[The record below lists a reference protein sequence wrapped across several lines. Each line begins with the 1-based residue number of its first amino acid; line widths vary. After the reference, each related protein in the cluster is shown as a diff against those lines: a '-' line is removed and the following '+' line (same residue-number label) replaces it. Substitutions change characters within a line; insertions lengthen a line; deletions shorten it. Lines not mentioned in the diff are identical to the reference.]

1 MKLEFQKISTAY
13 GKKAVLEDISFAVES
28 GTITVLLGRNGVGK
42 TTLLRCLT
50 GRKKPEKGT
59 ILLDGQDATRLTP
72 DQRSRMVAFLPQELP
87 APGVTVWELAA
98 FGRAP
103 RLGLAGKLQKE
114 DAQAVDTALSAVGME
129 TYAHRL
135 VDSLSG
141 GERKKAFLA
150 MILAQDTPLVVLD
163 EPTAHLDAAGRFELL
178 GLLERLCRDTGKSFL
193 VVMHELP
200 EALGF
205 ADRVAVLHEGGLAF
219 HGTPEEFLA
228 QGVAERCF
236 GIRLWGDP
244 QGGYTVLPLQ

>member
-1 MKLEFQKISTAY
+1 
-13 GKKAVLEDISFAVES
+13 
-28 GTITVLLGRNGVGK
+28 
-42 TTLLRCLT
+42 
-50 GRKKPEKGT
+50 
-59 ILLDGQDATRLTP
+59 
-72 DQRSRMVAFLPQELP
+72 
-87 APGVTVWELAA
+87 
-98 FGRAP
+98 
-103 RLGLAGKLQKE
+103 
-114 DAQAVDTALSAVGME
+114 
-129 TYAHRL
+129 
-135 VDSLSG
+135 
-141 GERKKAFLA
+141 

-178 GLLERLCRDTGKSFL
+178 GLLERLCHDTGKSFL

-228 QGVAERCF
+228 QGVAERYF